1 MSVKR
6 TGHGTWQVRWRD
18 ANGRNRGKNFK
29 RKVDAEL
36 FERETLV
43 DQRRG
48 TWIDP
53 DLGGISVQAW
63 SEQWLTGA
71 RNLKPRSRAAY
82 EECLRRILPA
92 LGDKRLNRVT
102 DADIDEF
109 LTDLGEEVGPSTV
122 HRHYRTLRRMFRV
135 AVQRGRIPRSPVDP
149 VEEPRIPAEE
159 MRFLTAT
166 ELETLASTISAPY
179 RTLVLVAGW
188 GGLRWGELAA
198 LRGDRVDVARSRV
211 HVVTQLDQSGTVESE
226 PKSRA
231 GRRWVTIPESVMAE
245 LAGHIDG
252 RSGLVWTAPAGG
264 SLRHGNFLRRDFYPA
279 TVKARLGKL
288 VEDHT
293 RKGGVRYE
301 GVSPHDLRHTAAAL
315 AIAQGVHPK
324 SLQMRMGHA
333 KIAVTLDTYGH
344 LMEGMDGDLAERL
357 DETRSTAL
365 SEVRRLRAV

>member
-1 MSVKR
+1 MSIQR
-6 TGHGTWQVRWRD
+6 TPERTWQVRWRD
-18 ANGRNRGKNFK
+18 ANGRQRSRTFK
-29 RKVDAEL
+29 KKVDAER

-43 DQRRG
+43 DQGRG

-53 DLGGISVQAW
+53 DLGGISVEAW
-63 SEQWLTGA
+63 SEMWLAGA
-71 RNLKPRSRAAY
+71 RNLKPRSLAAY

-92 LGDKRLNRVT
+92 LGDKRLNRIT
-102 DADIDEF
+102 DNDIDTF
-109 LTDLGEEVGPSTV
+109 LTDLGAEVGPSTV

-149 VEEPRIPAEE
+149 VEEPRIPEEE

-198 LRGDRVDVARSRV
+198 LRCERVDVERSRV

-231 GRRWVTIPESVMAE
+231 GRRWVTVPESVMAD
-245 LAGHIDG
+245 LADHIDG
-252 RSGLVWTAPAGG
+252 RTGLVWTAPAGG
-264 SLRHGNFLRRDFYPA
+264 PLRHGNFLRRDFYPA
-279 TVKARLGKL
+279 AIACGLGKRP
-288 VEDHT
+288 D
-293 RKGGVRYE
+293 RGRYE

-315 AIAQGVHPK
+315 AIGRGVHPK

-344 LMEGMDGDLAERL
+344 LFPNMDEDLGHQL
-357 DETRSTAL
+357 DETRSKAL
-365 SEVRRLRAV
+365 SELRKLRAV